1 MSNLLKEITTLSDA
15 YHADLINLE
24 TYYALCDIVIAI
36 HKLEL
41 KAISQNS
48 N

>member
-1 MSNLLKEITTLSDA
+1 MSNLLKEITTLSNA
-15 YHADLINLE
+15 YQADLINLE
-24 TYYALCDIVIAI
+24 TYYALCDVLIAL

-48 N
+48 A